1 MINNFKIVLYSGSNI
16 SLAII
21 MLTTFKENNQSFTA
35 VITSCILFGITGIF
49 VREIEGM
56 GAGSILFYRSF
67 FGFAVV
73 LGYLVLFGGIR
84 KVQLKQKKL
93 HMLLLGVLNAITMFT
108 YFSAIR
114 QLGIPVAVLLLYTA
128 PIYVALLSPLLLK
141 ERVTVLD
148 MLALTLS
155 ISGILLAINPFND
168 YGITVPRNGDYVTG
182 VFFGLVSGLS
192 YGCSIMT
199 MNYLKESYSATE
211 QIYWSTSVSLILLLP
226 FGLSVSGPILLENLK
241 LLIPLGAIA
250 AALASLTY
258 FRGLARLKAQTAA
271 VISLLEPVSSIC
283 FCCMLLGE
291 PLQTNTINGCLF
303 ILAGAALIGSSGS
316 VQLGVYEKYFR
327 DMWGRFFQPY
337 MPLRPGKL

>member
-1 MINNFKIVLYSGSNI
+1 MF
-16 SLAII
+16 
-21 MLTTFKENNQSFTA
+21 TTFKESNQTFTA

-56 GAGSILFYRSF
+56 EAGSILFYRSF

-73 LGYLVLFGGIR
+73 LGYLALFGGIR
-84 KVQLKQKKL
+84 KIQLKQKKF
-93 HMLLLGVLNAITMFT
+93 HILLLGVLNAITMFT

-128 PIYVALLSPLLLK
+128 PIYVTLLSPLLLK
-141 ERVTVLD
+141 DRVTLLD

-155 ISGILLAINPFND
+155 ISGILLAVNPLNYCGVTVLKD
-168 YGITVPRNGDYVTG
+168 GGYITGIL
-182 VFFGLVSGLS
+182 FGLISGLS

-199 MNYLKESYSATE
+199 MNYLKDSYSAV
-211 QIYWSTSVSLILLLP
+211 QQMFWSTVVTLILLLP
-226 FGLSVSGPILLENLK
+226 FGMSVSGLALLGNLK
-241 LLIPLGAIA
+241 LLIPLGVIA

-258 FRGLARLKAQTAA
+258 FRGLARIKAQTAA

-283 FCCMLLGE
+283 FCCMILGE
-291 PLQTNTINGCLF
+291 SVQSNTVNGCLF
-303 ILAGAALIGSSGS
+303 ILAGAALIGSSDS
-316 VQLGVYEKYFR
+316 VQTGIYEKYFR
-327 DMWGRFFQPY
+327 DTWARFFQPY